1 MFACV
6 ILALLLCGMQV
17 MGSALPVMGCLM
29 IYLLLVGWCCSNDFT
44 LPVLLFFLPWS
55 PILRLNPDSYS
66 FYTFGMVLVCLI
78 SVAKKR
84 LTFRAYQIKALVVL
98 LFLTLLSKLL
108 DGSGLSFDYIA
119 FMMMIALF
127 PMVRE
132 EAKGEKFDFYQLVV
146 FFSVGIITAALCA
159 LFFAASSNIGR
170 FIRVDSWSMVIRR
183 SGFYG
188 DANFYVAQVL
198 AALAG
203 TLSLILGDLKRSRVV
218 WLCVAALFLLYCGF
232 LSGSKSFALVAVIII
247 LLWIV
252 AIFRMRGRAGLKI
265 VLLGFVICTAGFV
278 ATSMMFNGLIEVIV
292 TRFSSA
298 KDLNSLTT
306 GRIALWESYIQEIV
320 GNVKVFFLGRGFT
333 DIKVNGLA
341 SHNTI
346 LQAFYQFGLLGVPVL
361 VYWITCFFRSE
372 NPGNRSLKHPD
383 LKIWMIGIGTFLPW
397 MAIDIMFFDEFFLFQ
412 TYIYFAVRM
421 AGSNHGQSA
430 SVRENNNQLGG
441 RL

>member
-1 MFACV
+1 MDKLRKFLRQFMAGRYGTDKLNIAILTAGVVVCLLGMFPLF
-6 ILALLLCGMQV
+6 IPIKLLL
-17 MGSALPVMGCLM
+17 SAISWVLM
-29 IYLLLVGWCCSNDFT
+29 
-44 LPVLLFFLPWS
+44 
-55 PILRLNPDSYS
+55 
-66 FYTFGMVLVCLI
+66 
-78 SVAKKR
+78 
-84 LTFRAYQIKALVVL
+84 
-98 LFLTLLSKLL
+98 
-108 DGSGLSFDYIA
+108 
-119 FMMMIALF
+119 
-127 PMVRE
+127 
-132 EAKGEKFDFYQLVV
+132 
-146 FFSVGIITAALCA
+146 
-159 LFFAASSNIGR
+159 
-170 FIRVDSWSMVIRR
+170 
-183 SGFYG
+183 
-188 DANFYVAQVL
+188 
-198 AALAG
+198 
-203 TLSLILGDLKRSRVV
+203 
-218 WLCVAALFLLYCGF
+218 
-232 LSGSKSFALVAVIII
+232 
-247 LLWIV
+247 IV

-397 MAIDIMFFDEFFLFQ
+397 MAIDILLFDDFFLLQWYVFIAYR
-412 TYIYFAVRM
+412 TNVTKT
-421 AGSNHGQSA
+421 
-430 SVRENNNQLGG
+430 
-441 RL
+441 